1 MWNIGP
7 GVRFKEWALVLGY
20 SPQAR
25 VRTVTQ
31 GFQAELGTTMKPII
45 FDILRAWPSGEQRW
59 RLEGQFG
66 LI

>member
-1 MWNIGP
+1 MRNIGP
-7 GVRFKEWALVLGY
+7 GVGFKESALVLGY

-31 GFQAELGTTMKPII
+31 GFQAELGTTKKPIV
-45 FDILRAWPSGEQRW
+45 FDILSGLQENRDG
-59 RLEGQFG
+59 RREGQFG